1 MDENFFTNESY
12 EKYKFLSKK
21 NYVNE
26 YNSEKDDTSE
36 IYDSLNYIKNENKEI
51 NLNDNQFN
59 DKLKNDNNI
68 SINNDDSVLKEAFNS
83 LNLIPNKAKIKSNEP
98 IYINQKENILNN
110 YSIDNIK
117 ENINSINNE
126 EENVN
131 LGISFSKI
139 SEPEMILNN
148 KANSNNINE
157 ENNNQGIITPNT
169 SIYNLSETI
178 TKKSEQ
184 INDNNQNV
192 NKNIKLNLNNNKTNN
207 NFLFEENSLLKIS
220 KNQKFNK
227 SLEEFNL
234 NEEVKEKDIII
245 NNNKKFFKK

>member
-83 LNLIPNKAKIKSNEP
+83 LNHIPNKAKIKSNEP

-169 SIYNLSETI
+169 SIYN
-178 TKKSEQ
+178 
-184 INDNNQNV
+184 
-192 NKNIKLNLNNNKTNN
+192 
-207 NFLFEENSLLKIS
+207 
-220 KNQKFNK
+220 
-227 SLEEFNL
+227 
-234 NEEVKEKDIII
+234 
-245 NNNKKFFKK
+245 